1 MPRPFDER
9 AVLCDNPG
17 AVIHPRAVRSS
28 ARSTPLALV
37 LATVVGALLAASGC
51 EKANDVP
58 RLQDEAR
65 ATAKAYQDRFD
76 ELSRRAERI
85 SKRGNTLRADAPHS
99 ADAQRVYRQAVSTL
113 EDNRRILQ
121 GLPTRIQAGASPEDP
136 DALPKL
142 IDTVSERFENAVI
155 EINAELDAV
164 ESWIGVAEQQSDRSA
179 PPAAPAGSP
188 AGMTV
193 PAGSPQPVGSDAPTR

>member
-1 MPRPFDER
+1 M
-9 AVLCDNPG
+9 
-17 AVIHPRAVRSS
+17 
-28 ARSTPLALV
+28 
-37 LATVVGALLAASGC
+37 
-51 EKANDVP
+51 P

-65 ATAKAYQDRFD
+65 ATAKSYQERFD

-99 ADAQRVYRQAVSTL
+99 ADAQRVYRKAVSTL

-142 IDTVSERFENAVI
+142 IDTVSERFEHAVI
-155 EINAELDAV
+155 EINANLDAV
-164 ESWIGVAEQQSDRSA
+164 ESWIGVAEQQQGSRSA
-179 PPAAPAGSP
+179 PPAAAPPPSP
-188 AGMTV
+188 AGETV
-193 PAGSPQPVGSDAPTR
+193 PAGSPQPTGSDAIIR